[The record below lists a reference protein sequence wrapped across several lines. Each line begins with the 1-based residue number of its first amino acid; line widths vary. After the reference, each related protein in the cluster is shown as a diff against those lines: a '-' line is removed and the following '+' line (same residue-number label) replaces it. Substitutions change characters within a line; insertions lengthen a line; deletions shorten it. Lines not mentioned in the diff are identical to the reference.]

1 MSPHRMCCRH
11 RNLSTHVPVWHLM
24 SHQGLSSRSCPATT
38 DVRGDEPTRCFARST
53 SPEYQSRSD
62 RRQSHSILDEP
73 PTTFVALVLA
83 VVRPLLLCSDPMER
97 NMLAE
102 KRLVVFLMS
111 FGAEMEHQAQMLHCC
126 DRAVAE
132 SVHEGFSISSPAA
145 ISPCHA
151 QPARYYRKPTRSW
164 IGYPSSPVVC

>member
-53 SPEYQSRSD
+53 SPEYQSRCD
-62 RRQSHSILDEP
+62 RRQSHSILREP

-83 VVRPLLLCSDPMER
+83 VSRPLLLCSDPMER
-97 NMLAE
+97 NIVRLCSGEPRTVHFSRKKEGRKKTGRKAGRQEGWCFLPLIRIYTVIQQGHGHLAE
-102 KRLVVFLMS
+102 CLGLLGPQDFIHV
-111 FGAEMEHQAQMLHCC
+111 
-126 DRAVAE
+126 
-132 SVHEGFSISSPAA
+132 SIQ
-145 ISPCHA
+145 HHW
-151 QPARYYRKPTRSW
+151 Q
-164 IGYPSSPVVC
+164 